1 MSVFLYNAMSLL
13 AMVAQS
19 PMRNEEDRR
28 LLVRVKNGDQ
38 AAFAEL
44 YDRYS
49 PLVFS
54 LVVRI
59 VKETA
64 EAEDVLQEIFFTIWN
79 KATLFNEE
87 KGSVYTWIVTIARR
101 KAIDRLRSKELVN
114 RGERMDEELV
124 GAIPDAAYMANP
136 LNAAIGTEYEAM
148 LRSAMELLSDQQ
160 RTVIELS
167 YYEGYTQEQI
177 SKRLNLPLGTVKTRM
192 RQGLMKLRENLE
204 GRLR

>member
-124 GAIPDAAYMANP
+124 GAIPDAAYMTNP